1 MENLIKA
8 QTGRRDFLK
17 FGGGALL
24 AGSLLL
30 ESCKKDDDNATPA
43 DSSLT
48 LTNDDYGILNF
59 AYALEQLEADF
70 YARVVANSNFGSAFS
85 MEEQGLLRDIAE
97 HERAHR
103 EFFKAA
109 LGTKAIKGLT
119 PKYGTLNFGDRT
131 QVLATAKAFEDLGVS
146 AYNGAGVYIADASY
160 LTLAGKIVSVEAR
173 HAAFIRELIFS
184 STGSGSR
191 FVDSDVVNV
200 DYSKIPATLKSP
212 VASASNTPLTDA
224 QLGFSTTNNSIEKSR
239 KPSEV
244 LAIAGAY
251 ITETLVNKLP

>member
-8 QTGRRDFLK
+8 NTRRRDFLK
-17 FGGGALL
+17 YGGGALL

-30 ESCKKDDDNATPA
+30 ESCKKDDDNSTPA
-43 DSSLT
+43 DTSLT

-70 YARVVANSNFGSAFS
+70 YNRVVVNSNFGSAFS
-85 MEEQGLLRDIAE
+85 MEEQALLRDIAA
-97 HERAHR
+97 HEVAHR

-146 AYNGAGVYIADASY
+146 AYNGAGVYIKDASY

-173 HAAFIRELIFS
+173 HAAFIRELIFT
-184 STGSGSR
+184 STGSGNR
-191 FVDSDVVNV
+191 FVDSDVVSV
-200 DYSKIPATLKSP
+200 DYTKIPGTLKSP
-212 VASASNTPLTDA
+212 ISSNTNTPLTDA